1 MLELVDVDSV
11 VVVELPLVELPAV
24 VVDILSVVDVLL
36 STYGQLFVFVEEN
49 QVKHIHITNRVE
61 YSKLTK
67 ICHSL
72 SLFGNEFSY
81 FDSISNLNEK

>member
-11 VVVELPLVELPAV
+11 VVVVVELPVV

-61 YSKLTK
+61 YSKLTE

-81 FDSISNLNEK
+81 F

>member
-36 STYGQLFVFVEEN
+36 STYGQLFVFFLR
-49 QVKHIHITNRVE
+49 KI
-61 YSKLTK
+61 KLNIFT
-67 ICHSL
+67 
-72 SLFGNEFSY
+72 
-81 FDSISNLNEK
+81 

>member
-36 STYGQLFVFVEEN
+36 STYGQLFVFFFEEN

-67 ICHSL
+67 
-72 SLFGNEFSY
+72 
-81 FDSISNLNEK
+81 

>member
-1 MLELVDVDSV
+1 MLELVNVDSV
-11 VVVELPLVELPAV
+11 VVVVVELPVV

-81 FDSISNLNEK
+81 F